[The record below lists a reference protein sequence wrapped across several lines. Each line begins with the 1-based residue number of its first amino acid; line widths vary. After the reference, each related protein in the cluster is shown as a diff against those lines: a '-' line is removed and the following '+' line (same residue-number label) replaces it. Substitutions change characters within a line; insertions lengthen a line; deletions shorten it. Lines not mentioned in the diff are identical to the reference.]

1 MEMNQ
6 PIGRTPLDDRP
17 DGLVGKPLNRVE
29 GKLKVTG
36 HAPYAYETRA
46 LKTPA
51 YGFIVPATIASGTIR
66 SIDAEAA
73 RKAPGA
79 ILVMTHENVPEQGEK
94 KEQVWPQLQGTEIRF
109 YGQPVAFVVAETFE
123 QARAAAMLV
132 KVRYDA
138 AKPKGL
144 LKDSLAAA
152 YEPKPVNSPP
162 DSKLGDFDAAFA
174 AAPVKLDVEYVTPNQ
189 IHAQMEPHATIA
201 SWEGDGVVLYT
212 ANQMPNRGQKSLG
225 SVLKLPPE
233 KVRIVSPYIGG
244 GFGAKLQVQPEATLA
259 ILASKVIQRP
269 VKVALTRQQEF
280 HVATHRTDTI
290 QRIRLGADQDGR
302 LSAISHESWS
312 DTAEGDGFF
321 ETSANVTRS
330 LYAAQNRVTRHRLVN
345 LNMPIASAMRAPGEA
360 VGQLAF
366 ECAMDELAEQLKID
380 PIELRVRNEP
390 AEDPEKKVPFSTRKL
405 VPCMRE
411 GARLFGW
418 DKRQAAGSRREGNWL
433 VGMGM
438 SAAARLNPLM
448 PSAAKVRLGPDGV
461 LVVRM
466 AMTDPGTGTY
476 TILTQIAGEMLG
488 LPPERVR
495 VEMGDTDFPF
505 AAGSGGSFGAGSAGS
520 ALYVACD
527 NLRQA
532 LLKAGDLNPDGA
544 TFRDGAVT
552 SGNRTESLTDLAK
565 SGLEASGE
573 IKPGEMKQK
582 FSQYSYGAHFA
593 EVGVD
598 VDTGEIR
605 LRRMLGV
612 FTGGRILNAKTARS
626 QAIGGMTFG
635 VGAALMED
643 AVVDPRYSFFVNH
656 DMAEYHVPVHA
667 DLPEIDAV
675 FLPELDDKANP
686 LKSKG
691 LGELGICGA
700 GASLANA
707 IYNATGIRVRD
718 YPMTLDKMLKG
729 FEEQEGQAQRRT

>member
-1 MEMNQ
+1 M
-6 PIGRTPLDDRP
+6 
-17 DGLVGKPLNRVE
+17 
-29 GKLKVTG
+29 
-36 HAPYAYETRA
+36 AC
-46 LKTPA
+46 
-51 YGFIVPATIASGTIR
+51 
-66 SIDAEAA
+66 
-73 RKAPGA
+73 
-79 ILVMTHENVPEQGEK
+79 
-94 KEQVWPQLQGTEIRF
+94 
-109 YGQPVAFVVAETFE
+109 
-123 QARAAAMLV
+123 
-132 KVRYDA
+132 
-138 AKPKGL
+138 
-144 LKDSLAAA
+144 
-152 YEPKPVNSPP
+152 SP
-162 DSKLGDFDAAFA
+162 
-174 AAPVKLDVEYVTPNQ
+174 
-189 IHAQMEPHATIA
+189 
-201 SWEGDGVVLYT
+201 
-212 ANQMPNRGQKSLG
+212 
-225 SVLKLPPE
+225 
-233 KVRIVSPYIGG
+233 
-244 GFGAKLQVQPEATLA
+244 
-259 ILASKVIQRP
+259 
-269 VKVALTRQQEF
+269 
-280 HVATHRTDTI
+280 
-290 QRIRLGADQDGR
+290 
-302 LSAISHESWS
+302 
-312 DTAEGDGFF
+312 GFF

-366 ECAMDELAEQLKID
+366 ECAMDELAEQLKVD

-390 AEDPEKKVPFSTRKL
+390 AEDPEKKVPFSTRQL

-433 VGMGM
+433 VGLGM

-448 PSAAKVRLGPDGV
+448 PSSAKVRLGPDGV

-495 VEMGDTDFPF
+495 VELGDTDFPF
-505 AAGSGGSFGAGSAGS
+505 AAGSGGSFGAASAGS

-527 NLRQA
+527 NLRQS

-544 TFRDGAVT
+544 VFRDGAVT
-552 SGNRTESLTDLAK
+552 SGNRTEALTDLAK

-598 VDTGEIR
+598 ADTGEIR

-643 AVVDPRYSFFVNH
+643 AVVDPRYSYFVNH

-700 GASLANA
+700 GAALANA
-707 IYNATGIRVRD
+707 IHNATGIRVRE
-718 YPMTLDKMLKG
+718 YPLTLDKMLKG
-729 FEEQEGQAQRRT
+729 FEEQEGQAHGWRG

>member
-17 DGLVGKPLNRVE
+17 DGLVGKPLSRID
-29 GKLKVTG
+29 GPLKVTG
-36 HAPYAYETRA
+36 RAPYAYETRA
-46 LKTPA
+46 LKNPA
-51 YGFIVPATIASGTIR
+51 YGYIVTATIAVGTIR
-66 SIDAEAA
+66 AIDAEAA
-73 RKAPGA
+73 RRAPGA
-79 ILVMTHENVPEQGEK
+79 ILVMTHENAPEQGAK
-94 KEQVWPQLQGTEIRF
+94 KEQVWPQLQGTQIRF

-132 KVRYDA
+132 KVAYDT

-144 LKDSLAAA
+144 LKDNLASA
-152 YEPKPVNSPP
+152 YEPKPGNSPP
-162 DSKLGDFDAAFA
+162 DSKLGDFDVAFA
-174 AAPVKLDVEYVTPNQ
+174 AAPVKLDVEYTTPVQ

-212 ANQMPNRGQKSLG
+212 SNQMPNRGQKALG
-225 SVLKLPPE
+225 SVLKLAPE

-259 ILASKVIQRP
+259 ALASKMVGRP

-280 HVATHRTDTI
+280 HVATHRTDTV
-290 QRIRLGADQDGR
+290 QRVRLGADQDGR
-302 LSAISHESWS
+302 LTAIGHESWS
-312 DTAEGDGFF
+312 DTAEGDEFF

-366 ECAMDELAEQLKID
+366 ECAMDELAERLKID
-380 PIELRVRNEP
+380 PVELRVRNEP
-390 AEDPEKKVPFSTRKL
+390 AEDPEKKVPYSTRQL

-418 DKRQAAGSRREGNWL
+418 DRRQAPGSRREGNWL
-433 VGMGM
+433 VGLGM

-461 LVVRM
+461 LTVRM

-476 TILTQIAGEMLG
+476 TILAQIAGDMLG
-488 LPPERVR
+488 LPMDRVR
-495 VEMGDTDFPF
+495 VEIGDTDFPY

-544 TFRDGAVT
+544 VFRDGSVT
-552 SGNRTESLTDLAK
+552 SGNRTEGLRDLA
-565 SGLEASGE
+565 GRMGMEASGE

-598 VDTGEIR
+598 ADTGEIR

-635 VGAALMED
+635 IGAALMED
-643 AVVDPRYSFFVNH
+643 AVVDPRHSYFVNH
-656 DMAEYHVPVHA
+656 DLAEYHVAVHA
-667 DLPEIDAV
+667 DVPEIEAV

-700 GASLANA
+700 GASIANA
-707 IYNATGIRVRD
+707 IHNATGIRIRD
-718 YPMTLDKMLKG
+718 YPMTLDKVLQG
-729 FEEQEGQAQRRT
+729 FEAQEAQRRT

>member
-1 MEMNQ
+1 M
-6 PIGRTPLDDRP
+6 
-17 DGLVGKPLNRVE
+17 
-29 GKLKVTG
+29 
-36 HAPYAYETRA
+36 
-46 LKTPA
+46 
-51 YGFIVPATIASGTIR
+51 
-66 SIDAEAA
+66 
-73 RKAPGA
+73 
-79 ILVMTHENVPEQGEK
+79 
-94 KEQVWPQLQGTEIRF
+94 
-109 YGQPVAFVVAETFE
+109 
-123 QARAAAMLV
+123 
-132 KVRYDA
+132 
-138 AKPKGL
+138 
-144 LKDSLAAA
+144 AAA
-152 YEPKPVNSPP
+152 YEPKPMNSPP

-174 AAPVKLDVEYVTPNQ
+174 AAPVKLDVEYTTPPQ

-212 ANQMPNRGQKSLG
+212 SNQMPNRGQKALG
-225 SVLKLPPE
+225 SVLKLAPE

-290 QRIRLGADQDGR
+290 QRIRLGADKDGK

-345 LNMPIASAMRAPGEA
+345 LNMPIASSMRAPGEA

-366 ECAMDELAEQLKID
+366 ECAMDELAEHLKID

-390 AEDPEKKVPFSTRKL
+390 AEDPEKKVPFSTRQL

-448 PSAAKVRLGPDGV
+448 PSAAKVRLGSDGV

-505 AAGSGGSFGAGSAGS
+505 AAGSGGSFGAGSSGS
-520 ALYVACD
+520 ALYVACE
-527 NLRQA
+527 NLREA
-532 LLKAGDLNPDGA
+532 LLKAGDLNPEARPSGTGRDVREPDRNLDRPRQERPGGDRRDQAGRDEAEILAVLLRRSLRRDRCRRRYRRDQAAKNAGRFHRRPHPQREDGA
-544 TFRDGAVT
+544 
-552 SGNRTESLTDLAK
+552 
-565 SGLEASGE
+565 
-573 IKPGEMKQK
+573 KPGDRR
-582 FSQYSYGAHFA
+582 H
-593 EVGVD
+593 D
-598 VDTGEIR
+598 
-605 LRRMLGV
+605 LRRRRGADGGC
-612 FTGGRILNAKTARS
+612 GGRFPLQLLR
-626 QAIGGMTFG
+626 Q
-635 VGAALMED
+635 
-643 AVVDPRYSFFVNH
+643 PRH
-656 DMAEYHVPVHA
+656 GRVPCAGPCRHPA
-667 DLPEIDAV
+667 IDAV

-700 GASLANA
+700 GAALANA
-707 IYNATGIRVRD
+707 IHNATGIRIRE
-718 YPMTLDKMLKG
+718 YPMTLDKVLKG